1 MIAPVEVLPLVGLV
15 PPQPPEAVQEVA
27 FVVLQTRV
35 AALPLV
41 MLAGLA
47 LRVTAGAGAGAGAV
61 VTVTDVVVSLLPP
74 APLQANAYFAVSVK
88 IPVERLPLVATLPLQ
103 LPEAVHEVAFVEL
116 QVSVEALPA

>member
-15 PPQPPEAVQEVA
+15 PLQPPEAVQEVA

-47 LRVTAGAGAGAGAV
+47 LRVTAGAGAGAV
-61 VTVTDVVVSLLPP
+61 VTVTDVVASLLPP
-74 APLQANAYFAVSVK
+74 APLQANA
-88 IPVERLPLVATLPLQ
+88 
-103 LPEAVHEVAFVEL
+103 
-116 QVSVEALPA
+116 